1 MPLKVNKWG
10 PGMLRLHVV
19 LILTSLAALGQG
31 WQAAANA
38 TRANVHILLTDGW
51 GNPVP
56 EATVR
61 LKLAGGWESPHWI
74 RYPKERRATIQAGSY
89 VVTVEARG
97 FRWYEDT
104 VAFAGGNVFLPMCL
118 TLSDI
123 ETPEP
128 DVRPS
133 LKGHVAKALL
143 IDAPFWLRIVGIHAG
158 TIRDVEVDNA
168 GTFLVP
174 GILPGRYMFFVMN
187 GGVIKGSRTV
197 DVRQTLAEVQIDAG
211 QAALP
216 E

>member
-1 MPLKVNKWG
+1 
-10 PGMLRLHVV
+10 MLRIHVV
-19 LILTSLAALGQG
+19 LILTSLAALGQEE
-31 WQAAANA
+31 QAVANA
-38 TRANVHILLTDGW
+38 PKVNVHILLTDGW
-51 GNPVP
+51 GNPIP

-61 LKLAGGWESPHWI
+61 LKLAGGWENPHWI

-89 VVTVEARG
+89 VVTVEAKG

-104 VAFAGGNVFLPMCL
+104 VAFADGNVFLPMCL

-133 LKGHVAKALL
+133 LKGRVAKALL

-158 TIRDVEVDNA
+158 VIRDVEVDNA

-174 GILPGRYMFFVMN
+174 GILPGRYMLFVMN

-197 DVRQTLAEVQIDAG
+197 DIRRFAEEVRIE
-211 QAALP
+211 AAPAAVP